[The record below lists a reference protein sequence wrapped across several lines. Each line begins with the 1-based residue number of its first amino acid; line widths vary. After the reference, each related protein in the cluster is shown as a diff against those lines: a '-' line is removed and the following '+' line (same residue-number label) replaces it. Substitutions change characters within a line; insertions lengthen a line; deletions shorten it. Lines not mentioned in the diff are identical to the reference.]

1 MEHTIDNAG
10 NVDNMPPPAPTAEL
24 KPISVSERIQAIDV
38 VRGFALIGIF
48 FMNVE
53 WFNRSFVDF
62 GLGIPA
68 GAQGLD
74 WLAYYF
80 VNFFVA
86 GKFWT
91 IFSLL
96 FGMGFAVMLT
106 RSEETGRAFI
116 KPYIRR
122 IVALAAFG
130 ILHINLLWPGDILY
144 SYAFTAAGLLIV
156 LFGKWQWIIAAVF
169 AFTGLAFIPGMD
181 MIGILA
187 GATFFMGVIA
197 LFLRN
202 EKIVSFLG
210 MKMPLFSAL
219 CFTVALIAGM
229 VSVAAHFVPPMNDAF
244 RPAAAFSGA
253 FLLTGWL
260 SAKFH
265 QPVEARLWRAG
276 VWLYLAPLLVGLVF
290 SLIALQKPLR
300 NVFDSPAAVQLA
312 DEKAA
317 KKKQEEAAEAQ
328 AKASGKPLLKKEE
341 KPDDKKAKV
350 VKTEAQKEIES
361 DADAINRIRE
371 SKLENEKEVAVFT
384 KGTYAD
390 MVKLRFKNFIEGP
403 FNEAGQA
410 FVSIALFLLGVWFV
424 RSKVIVKA
432 KENLALFRRIA
443 YVCLPL
449 GLGMSIV
456 ASMIAVSHVRGVA
469 GDGWQLAQTLVRLGS
484 LPACLAYVSI
494 VVLMVHSSS
503 LFSKISVL
511 APMGRMALT
520 NYLMQSLIQASFFY
534 GWGFG
539 HFGLGRAQQ
548 LGFAVLVLVLQ
559 CIFSHWWLARFRYG
573 PMEWVWRGITYWK
586 IPELRIES
594 KQLNPQLV

>member
-1 MEHTIDNAG
+1 MEHTIDHAG
-10 NVDNMPPPAPTAEL
+10 NVDNMPPPPAAEL

-53 WFNRSFVDF
+53 WFNRSFLDF

-68 GAQGLD
+68 DAKGLD

-106 RSEETGRAFI
+106 RSEETSRAFI

-156 LFGKWQWIIAAVF
+156 LFGKWQWIIASILVF
-169 AFTGLAFIPGMD
+169 FGLAAVPGLD
-181 MIGILA
+181 VVGILG
-187 GATFFMGVIA
+187 GAIIMMGVAA
-197 LFLRN
+197 LYLRN

-210 MKMPLFSAL
+210 LKMPLFSAL
-219 CFTVALIAGM
+219 CLTVALIAGM
-229 VSVAAHFVPPMNDAF
+229 VSVAAQFVPPMNEAF
-244 RPAAAFSGA
+244 RPAAAISGA
-253 FLLTGWL
+253 FILTSWL

-290 SLIALQKPLR
+290 SLFALQKPLR

-317 KKKQEEAAEAQ
+317 KKKAEEAEEKL
-328 AKASGKPLLKKEE
+328 AKASGKPVPKKEE
-341 KPDDKKAKV
+341 KLDDKKAKV
-350 VKTEAQKEIES
+350 VKTEAQKELES

-371 SKLENEKEVAVFT
+371 GKLENDKEVAVFT
-384 KGTYAD
+384 KGSYVD
-390 MVKLRFKNFIEGP
+390 MVKLRFKNFSEGP

-410 FVSIALFLLGVWFV
+410 FVSIGLFLLGVWFV

-449 GLGMSIV
+449 GLGMSIA
-456 ASMIAVSHVRGVA
+456 ASMIAVSHVRGVS
-469 GDGWQLAQTLVRLGS
+469 GDGWQLAQTLIRLGS

-494 VVLMVHSSS
+494 VVLMVHSNSI
-503 LFSKISVL
+503 FSKISVL

-520 NYLMQSLIQASFFY
+520 NYLMQSVIQASFFY

-539 HFGLGRAQQ
+539 HFGMGRAQQ

-594 KQLNPQLV
+594 KQLNPQLA